1 MNKFQI
7 GLSLLAYILIA
18 SCQENASKQ
27 MEASSKTKTQQVE
40 KQKVAAP
47 ISSPEKMFGYIHKEG
62 VAYSKELMNSTENS
76 TTYVQPPVKALN
88 FGIYTTDLAYAA
100 AYQDLESTI
109 ELYKTVKRMSA
120 ELNIA
125 EMMTSEMVE
134 RMQANMENPDS
145 LAVVAGKA
153 YYQAVEFLDANS
165 QNGKLALMSV
175 GGWIESLYITMS
187 AVEENEVGALTVQK
201 IADQKKIVQNLYAYL
216 KNHENELGVEEA
228 IKQLKPIAAIYEN
241 ILLNENSEQLEI
253 SDEQYEQLKTAI
265 VNYRN
270 RIVSIN

>member
-27 MEASSKTKTQQVE
+27 MEASPKTKTQQVE

-76 TTYVQPPVKALN
+76 TTYVQPPTKALN

-187 AVEENEVGALTVQK
+187 AVEENEAGALTVQK